1 MKVYVLMLILLL
13 CMYMIWNPVG
23 KASTLEPFTG
33 EGRVESFAGE
43 FYELPRIAWTHWNN
57 DRPPKVVKD
66 ILENRPAAMPGWEI
80 RFLTDDTVLEYIP
93 QEEFPLNYK
102 GLSPPHRADWIR
114 LRLLEKYGGAWL
126 DAGIIVN
133 DESAVDRLR
142 DETISKRAEYTG
154 FYPNDGLN
162 KMGTPSYIDNW
173 FIMAPKGSPFITKW
187 RHEYE
192 TAIDM
197 GFVPYKRKLTSSG
210 LVFTDYNVANP
221 NDVYLTPQASLQKI
235 LQTMPSKPNIIL
247 HHARDS
253 MMKLHAECASRPDNK
268 QQIECI
274 HDAILNDPKTKD
286 IPYIKLRKEDRG
298 FDIAPYFE
306 EA

>member
-1 MKVYVLMLILLL
+1 MDPKVIVGLILLASA
-13 CMYMIWNPVG
+13 YMLYRP
-23 KASTLEPFTG
+23 KK
-33 EGRVESFAGE
+33 EGFIAQAQAQGS
-43 FYELPRIAWTHWNN
+43 YELPPIAWTHWNN
-57 DRPPKVVKD
+57 DRPPKVIKD
-66 ILENRPAAMPGWEI
+66 ILENRSKAMPNWEV
-80 RFLTDDTVLEYIP
+80 RFVTDETVLDYID
-93 QEEFPLNYK
+93 QGDFPLNYK
-102 GLSPPHRADWIR
+102 GLSPAHRADWIR
-114 LRLLEKYGGAWL
+114 LRLLELHGGAWL

-133 DESAVDRLR
+133 DGSALDKLR
-142 DETISKRAEYTG
+142 EETIEKRAEYTG

-173 FIMAPKGSPFITKW
+173 FIMAPKGSPFITTW
-187 RHEYE
+187 REEYE

-197 GFVPYKRKLTSSG
+197 GFIPYKRKLMSMDLT
-210 LVFTDYNVANP
+210 FTDYNIKDP

-235 LQTMPSKPNIIL
+235 LQTMSYKPNILL

-268 QQIECI
+268 QQVECI

-298 FDIAPYFE
+298 FDIGPYFE
-306 EA
+306 QP

>member
-1 MKVYVLMLILLL
+1 MGIFTRRNIYLIPILLL
-13 CMYMIWNPVG
+13 ACLALWKPV
-23 KASTLEPFTG
+23 
-33 EGRVESFAGE
+33 EGFSSLAVGP
-43 FYELPRIAWTHWNN
+43 YELPAIAWTHWNN
-57 DRPPKVVKD
+57 DRPPKVIKD
-66 ILENRPAAMPGWEI
+66 ILENRPAAMPGWDV
-80 RFLTDDTVLEYIP
+80 RFVTDETVLEYID
-93 QEEFPLNYK
+93 QEDFPLNYK

-114 LRLLEKYGGAWL
+114 LRLLEKYGGVWL

-133 DESAVDRLR
+133 DGSSLDRLR
-142 DETISKRAEYTG
+142 KETIEKRAEYTG

-173 FIMAPKGSPFITKW
+173 FIMSPKGSPFITRWKK
-187 RHEYE
+187 EYE

-197 GFVPYKRKLTSSG
+197 GFVPYKKKLTTSSD
-210 LVFTDYNVANP
+210 LVFTDYNVKDP

-235 LQTMPSKPNIIL
+235 LQTLSYKPNIIL

-268 QQIECI
+268 QQVECI
-274 HDAILNDPKTKD
+274 HDAILNDPKTRD

-298 FDIAPYFE
+298 FDIGPYFN
-306 EA
+306 

>member
-1 MKVYVLMLILLL
+1 
-13 CMYMIWNPVG
+13 MIWNPVG
-23 KASTLEPFTG
+23 KSSTLEPFTG
-33 EGRVESFAGE
+33 EGQVESFAGE

>member
-1 MKVYVLMLILLL
+1 MLILLL

-23 KASTLEPFTG
+23 KSSTLEPFTG
-33 EGRVESFAGE
+33 EGQVESFAGE

>member
-1 MKVYVLMLILLL
+1 MKEYLYPVILLAL
-13 CMYMIWNPVG
+13 YLLWNQ
-23 KASTLEPFTG
+23 SISEPF
-33 EGRVESFAGE
+33 VSASADADAGS
-43 FYELPRIAWTHWNN
+43 YELPRIAWTHWNN
-57 DRPPKVVKD
+57 DRPPKVIKD
-66 ILENRPAAMPGWEI
+66 ILENRASAMPGWDI
-80 RFLTDDTVLEYIP
+80 RFVTDETVLEFIP
-93 QEEFPLNYK
+93 QEDFPLKYK

-114 LRLLEKYGGAWL
+114 LRLLELHGGAWL

-133 DESAVDRLR
+133 DGASLDKLR
-142 DETISKRAEYTG
+142 DETIAKRAEYTG

-173 FIMAPKGSPFITKW
+173 FIMAPKGSPFIRMWKE
-187 RHEYE
+187 EYE

-197 GFVPYKRKLTSSG
+197 GFVPYKRKLTSTN
-210 LVFTDYNVANP
+210 LVFTDYNVKDP
-221 NDVYLTPQASLQKI
+221 NDVYLTPQACLQKI
-235 LQTMPSKPNIIL
+235 LQTLPSKPNILL

-253 MMKLHAECASRPDNK
+253 MMKLHAECASRPDTK

-306 EA
+306 QA

>member
-1 MKVYVLMLILLL
+1 MASRGIYIGLILLACAYIL
-13 CMYMIWNPVG
+13 SRPS
-23 KASTLEPFTG
+23 K
-33 EGRVESFAGE
+33 EGFSGQQVQAQHS
-43 FYELPRIAWTHWNN
+43 YELPAIAWTHWNN
-57 DRPPKVVKD
+57 ERPPKVIKD
-66 ILENRPAAMPGWEI
+66 ILENRPQAMPNWEV
-80 RFLTDDTVLEYIP
+80 RFVTDETVLDYID
-93 QEEFPLNYK
+93 QGDFPLNYK
-102 GLSPPHRADWIR
+102 GLSPAHRADWIR
-114 LRLLEKYGGAWL
+114 LRLLELYGGAWL

-133 DESAVDRLR
+133 DGAALDRLR
-142 DETISKRAEYTG
+142 EETITKRAEYTG

-173 FIMAPKGSPFITKW
+173 FIMAPKGSPFITTWKK
-187 RHEYE
+187 EYE

-197 GFVPYKRKLTSSG
+197 GFVPYKRKLTSSD
-210 LVFTDYNVANP
+210 LVFTDYNVKDP

-235 LQTMPSKPNIIL
+235 LQTMSYKPNIIL
-247 HHARDS
+247 HHARDA

-268 QQIECI
+268 QQVECI

-306 EA
+306 QA